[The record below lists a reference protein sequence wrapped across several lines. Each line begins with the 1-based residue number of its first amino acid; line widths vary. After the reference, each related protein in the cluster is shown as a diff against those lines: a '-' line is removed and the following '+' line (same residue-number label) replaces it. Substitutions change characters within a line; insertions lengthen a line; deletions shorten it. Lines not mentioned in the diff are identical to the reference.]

1 MAEYYLILHQ
11 SGPAWIEGKG
21 FQEQPL
27 LAHGTYMHNLYQQGI
42 LIEGGPF
49 LDHSGGMALIKVEN
63 REQAESILE
72 EDPALISG
80 VFTAELRPWLR
91 VDWENYD

>member
-1 MAEYYLILHQ
+1 MTEYYLIQH
-11 SGPAWIEGKG
+11 SPGPAWIEGKG

-27 LAHGTYMHNLYQQGI
+27 LEHGAYMHDLYQQGI

-49 LDHSGGMALIKVEN
+49 LDHSGGIALVKVEN
-63 REQAESILE
+63 KERAERILE

-91 VDWENYD
+91 VDWENYG